1 MKTKTKAIEHLVE
14 KPALTKENIILF
26 GDAIFSIAITLLA
39 LEVRLPEEITHE
51 NIDQMFATGLVH
63 TFPSFLGFLIS
74 FFVLASYWLSFHK
87 VTGYMKRF
95 DRRSLWLTLL
105 FLFLIALMPFPTA
118 ILGDFGDK
126 GVAVMFYQVI
136 ASITSAILFIIWMY
150 AVREKTLIDEKVN
163 KRIIDLYSL
172 RLLIPAAVFLVTI
185 PLTMYNPMI
194 AEISWISVLP
204 LSLIAKS
211 YYKVEDP
218 RFYE

>member
-1 MKTKTKAIEHLVE
+1 MKTKTIEHLIE
-14 KPALTKENIILF
+14 KPALTKESIILF

-39 LEVRLPEEITHE
+39 LEVRLPEEITHG
-51 NIDQMFATGLVH
+51 NIDQMFATGLIH

-87 VTGYMKRF
+87 VTGYMRRF
-95 DRRSLWLTLL
+95 DRRSLWLTLS

-118 ILGDFGDK
+118 VLGEFGDK
-126 GVAVMFYQVI
+126 SVAVMFYQVI
-136 ASITSAILFIIWMY
+136 ASATSAILFIIWLY
-150 AVREKTLIDEKVN
+150 AVRGRKLVDETVDE
-163 KRIIDLYSL
+163 RIINLYSL
-172 RLLIPAAVFLVTI
+172 RLLIPAVIFLATI
-185 PLTMYNPMI
+185 PITMYDPIM

-204 LSLIAKS
+204 LSYIARS